1 MTDGFWNSINYIRS
15 FKLNKI
21 ICQMVITKPQKTTI
35 QFDTFKTEVH
45 KKLKEREK
53 EKLSKILTNLFRILR
68 VTYVV
73 LGFL

>member
-1 MTDGFWNSINYIRS
+1 MA
-15 FKLNKI
+15 
-21 ICQMVITKPQKTTI
+21 ITKPQKTTI

-45 KKLKEREK
+45 KKLKEGEK